1 MAKNKLACAV
11 GITIA
16 TYAATG
22 ALGVVAVAQEDLTD
36 PLRQMMSDG
45 KAYLDLRYRY
55 ERVDQEGFGRDAN
68 ASTLRSRLGFSSGVM
83 NGLSFQVEFDNITS
97 IGSEKYNSTE
107 NGNSQYP
114 VVADP
119 TGTDLNQAL
128 LKYSGDVFGGTYGR
142 QRIVHANQRFI
153 GGVAWRQNEQTY
165 DGFRATVK
173 PVAALNIDYSYV
185 YNVKRIF
192 GPDDGANPA
201 NLHGNNHFIL
211 ADYTIADNHK
221 IAGYGYLLDFDTNS
235 SYPSG
240 KTQDNSSD
248 TWGVEYKGKISIVEL
263 HAAWATQRDAGGNTR
278 SYDADYYAADVGI
291 NLDVLTLQGGV
302 EVLGAGDGVGFSTPL
317 ATLHKF
323 QGWADMFLDTP
334 GDGIEDI
341 FVGASGKLGP
351 VKLQAVYHDFSAED
365 SNADFGSEWDLVA
378 TWAVTKQLTTQV
390 HFADFSSDSE
400 RYPDTTKGWVTLQLK
415 L

>member
-1 MAKNKLACAV
+1 M
-11 GITIA
+11 
-16 TYAATG
+16 
-22 ALGVVAVAQEDLTD
+22 
-36 PLRQMMSDG
+36 
-45 KAYLDLRYRY
+45 
-55 ERVDQEGFGRDAN
+55 
-68 ASTLRSRLGFSSGVM
+68 
-83 NGLSFQVEFDNITS
+83 
-97 IGSEKYNSTE
+97 
-107 NGNSQYP
+107 
-114 VVADP
+114 
-119 TGTDLNQAL
+119 
-128 LKYSGDVFGGTYGR
+128 
-142 QRIVHANQRFI
+142 
-153 GGVAWRQNEQTY
+153 
-165 DGFRATVK
+165 
-173 PVAALNIDYSYV
+173 
-185 YNVKRIF
+185 
-192 GPDDGANPA
+192 
-201 NLHGNNHFIL
+201 
-211 ADYTIADNHK
+211 
-221 IAGYGYLLDFDTNS
+221 
-235 SYPSG
+235 
-240 KTQDNSSD
+240 
-248 TWGVEYKGKISIVEL
+248 EYKGKISIVEL

-278 SYDADYYAADVGI
+278 SYDDDYYAADVGI